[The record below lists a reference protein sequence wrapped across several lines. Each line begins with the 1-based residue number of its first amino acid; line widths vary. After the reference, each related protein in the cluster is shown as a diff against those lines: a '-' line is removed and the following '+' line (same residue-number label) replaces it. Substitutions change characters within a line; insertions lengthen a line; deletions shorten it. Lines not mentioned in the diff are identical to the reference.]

1 MNQIAEVTAAS
12 RQAWGAEVRATLSL
26 AWPLIVTNLS
36 QTAMTTTDIV
46 FIGRLGADSLAA
58 AALGTNLYFAFL
70 IVGIG
75 IASATAPL
83 IASEVGRNRFSV
95 RDVRR
100 TFRQSMWTAIA
111 VSIPM
116 WAILWQAEAI
126 MLFLGQEPALARAAA
141 GYVHTLQWAI
151 MPFLFYVVIR
161 SLIAAMERPLA
172 AFWIGLLGVVVN
184 ALAGWALILGHF
196 GFPRLGLAG
205 AGIATTFS
213 TTALFV
219 GLALFLVS
227 DRRFRRYHFFGRF
240 WRPDWVR
247 FREVWRL
254 GLPIGATLGF
264 EVTIFN
270 AAAFLMGLI
279 GADSLAAYAIAIQIA
294 SLTFMVP
301 LGLGQ
306 AVTVRVGRAYGAG
319 DPEGIRRAGWT
330 AYVLA
335 ISFMLMSAAVMLTL
349 PRPLIGAFLDLADPA
364 NAAVIALAVT
374 FLAFTGLFQV
384 MDGTQVVGAGMLRG
398 LHDTRTPMIFAAI
411 GYWGLGLPLGAL
423 LGFWF
428 RLEGP
433 GIWIGL
439 AAGLGIV
446 GGLMLTRWTM
456 RERLGLVPGLAGR
469 LR

>member
-1 MNQIAEVTAAS
+1 MNQIADVTAAS

-100 TFRQSMWTAIA
+100 TFRQAMWTAIA

-151 MPFLFYVVIR
+151 LPFLFYVVIR
-161 SLIAAMERPLA
+161 SLISAMERPLA
-172 AFWIGLLGVVVN
+172 AFWIGLAGVVVN

-213 TTALFV
+213 TTALFRRPGAV
-219 GLALFLVS
+219 PRQRPALPPLPFL
-227 DRRFRRYHFFGRF
+227 R
-240 WRPDWVR
+240 
-247 FREVWRL
+247 
-254 GLPIGATLGF
+254 
-264 EVTIFN
+264 
-270 AAAFLMGLI
+270 
-279 GADSLAAYAIAIQIA
+279 SL
-294 SLTFMVP
+294 
-301 LGLGQ
+301 
-306 AVTVRVGRAYGAG
+306 
-319 DPEGIRRAGWT
+319 
-330 AYVLA
+330 
-335 ISFMLMSAAVMLTL
+335 
-349 PRPLIGAFLDLADPA
+349 
-364 NAAVIALAVT
+364 
-374 FLAFTGLFQV
+374 
-384 MDGTQVVGAGMLRG
+384 
-398 LHDTRTPMIFAAI
+398 
-411 GYWGLGLPLGAL
+411 
-423 LGFWF
+423 
-428 RLEGP
+428 
-433 GIWIGL
+433 L
-439 AAGLGIV
+439 AAGLGPLSRGV
-446 GGLMLTRWTM
+446 ASRPADRRRRSASRSPSSTRRPSSW
-456 RERLGLVPGLAGR
+456 A
-469 LR
+469 